1 MRQHKPTSKAGE
13 THITPFKQSHKEK
26 ILAAIQKNRVGCTH
40 EQAAEICGLRP
51 DQVWKRLSELAAD
64 GKIYDT
70 GITRKLKSGVNGIV
84 WQSKEEAEEKNEKEE
99 LQVWWDGYQK
109 EKPIPA
115 LNTAQQL
122 SLYETQ
128 FR

>member
-13 THITPFKQSHKEK
+13 AHITPFKQSHKEK

-70 GITRKLKSGVNGIV
+70 GVTRKLKSGVNGIV
-84 WQSKEEAEEKNEKEE
+84 WQCFETKKEEEAQIWFTEYQNEK
-99 LQVWWDGYQK
+99 
-109 EKPIPA
+109 PMSRP
-115 LNTAQQL
+115 QQLAL